1 MTGEG
6 MRRGLQG
13 WISNRSEGQRYAL
26 ALGLNLSF
34 VAIVIAG
41 FAALY
46 LSGFDPGG
54 LTGRDATPVESAQD
68 VSSSAD
74 DDAEAALDRVFSDAS
89 RFSITAAR
97 DAYEETNGAATDGGL
112 DVANS
117 RDESAP
123 ERSPSEASPDDLVE
137 FLAIDEGAE
146 ADEISSELLEI
157 ADAVGSDSD
166 EGVSVAVVVGGSDDE
181 PDASEPAD
189 APEVSNVVSD
199 AVVESVEAAPVAA
212 APAENS
218 IGSLWAAAGELAAQL
233 EREFPCGR
241 FVLSAGSGG
250 APRLEGRVGAPD
262 DRTAALAR
270 VAELFSGDADV
281 ELGLGCTA
289 TVGGGYVGLTDDRG
303 RILLVTENDLSAP
316 VRAVLP
322 REGVCAVM
330 GEVINMSTPLRDRL
344 GSNDGSGG
352 APAAWIRALG
362 APALCEYDGEVWSIV
377 PAPGGARRAGVIMIG
392 DEVLASDVRR
402 AADLSAGTATD
413 GADGEGDGG
422 DVDDEE
428 QDDGFP
434 QVAPLSGPA
443 PRLPDG
449 VASTADG
456 YAVVIAFTV
465 EEDGAPKDL
474 SIVGAGLARVEVVAA
489 ALDVVAASRFAP
501 PEEEAGSYR
510 AVHTVRFPSAEFVEL
525 LERLSGSTA
534 RRNASPIWAR
544 SVTTAQMERA
554 YPVRALQREIT
565 GLVELA
571 CAIRANGRLTCD
583 IANEG
588 PTGWGFGAAAL
599 ELARRLRAEDTMSDG
614 GPSAGAEIIVE
625 FEFQTR
631 AD

>member
-1 MTGEG
+1 VTGEG

-54 LTGRDATPVESAQD
+54 LTGREAAPVDPVQD
-68 VSSSAD
+68 VSSPAA

-97 DAYEETNGAATDGGL
+97 DAFEESRGGSTDGDL
-112 DVANS
+112 D
-117 RDESAP
+117 DEA
-123 ERSPSEASPDDLVE
+123 RPDDLVE
-137 FLAIDEGAE
+137 FVAVDDGAE
-146 ADEISSELLEI
+146 SDEISSEPLEI
-157 ADAVGSDSD
+157 ADAVSAA
-166 EGVSVAVVVGGSDDE
+166 VAGGGTDDE
-181 PDASEPAD
+181 PDAGEPAD
-189 APEVSNVVSD
+189 APVVSNSASDVVADEVPD
-199 AVVESVEAAPVAA
+199 AVVESADAAPVAA

-218 IGSLWAAAGELAAQL
+218 IGSLWAAAGVLAAQL

-241 FVLSAGSGG
+241 FVLSAGPGG

-270 VAELFSGDADV
+270 ISELFSGDADV

-303 RILLVTENDLSAP
+303 RIILVTENDLSAP

-330 GEVINMSTPLRDRL
+330 GEVINMSTPLRNRL
-344 GSNDGSGG
+344 GSDDSSGG

-377 PAPGGARRAGVIMIG
+377 PAPGGGRRAGVILIG

-402 AADLSAGTATD
+402 AADFSSGPVAE
-413 GADGEGDGG
+413 GANDEG
-422 DVDDEE
+422 DVDDDEE
-428 QDDGFP
+428 EDDGLP
-434 QVAPLSGPA
+434 QIAPLSGPA

-489 ALDVVAASRFAP
+489 ALDVIVASRFAP
-501 PEEEAGSYR
+501 PEEGVGSYR

-554 YPVRALQREIT
+554 YPARALQREIT

-614 GPSAGAEIIVE
+614 GPSADAEIVVE
-625 FEFQTR
+625 FEFQTS
-631 AD
+631 AN